1 MKKKPISDILR
12 SNKTVFTF
20 EDISMIWG
28 DGNPKTVIAAVN
40 YYVRTNQLHRVRR
53 GIYAKEKNYD
63 KLELATRIFTPS
75 YVSFETVLVQ
85 AGIIFQFY
93 KKITVASYQTRK
105 IIADGQVY
113 SYRKIKNTIL
123 TNPLGV
129 KHQDEKSIA
138 SGERAFLDTIYIYK
152 NYHFDNLSPLNKDK
166 IFDIL
171 PIYNNKQMAIKVN
184 EILSEK

>member
-12 SNKTVFTF
+12 SNKTIFTF

-28 DGNPKTVIAAVN
+28 DGNRKTVIAAVN

-53 GIYAKEKNYD
+53 GIYAKDKNYD

-75 YVSFETVLVQ
+75 YVSFETVLVR

-93 KKITVASYQTRK
+93 KKITVASYQTRE
-105 IIADGQVY
+105 IIADGQAY

-123 TNPLGV
+123 TNPLGIE
-129 KHQDEKSIA
+129 HLDEKSIA
-138 SGERAFLDTIYIYK
+138 GSERAFLDVIYIYK
-152 NYHFDNLSPLNKDK
+152 DYHFDNLSSLNEYK
-166 IFDIL
+166 IFEIL
-171 PIYNNKQMAIKVN
+171 PIYNNKQMAKKVN
-184 EILSEK
+184 EILSKR